1 MEYRSLGLNFPY
13 NLWYDSL
20 GIFAYGPL
28 EVFFIAWLI
37 VNTDIALGSFER
49 RGSPGL
55 IITTLAFG
63 LSHVITSPQAG
74 VINAL
79 SVTLEF
85 LLRAHSFPL

>member
-1 MEYRSLGLNFPY
+1 LEYRCLSLSFPY
-13 NLWYDSL
+13 NLWYALL

-28 EVFFIAWLI
+28 EAFFVAWLI
-37 VNTDIALGSFER
+37 VNTDIALGSSGR
-49 RGSPGL
+49 RVSPGL